1 MFESVA
7 TISGDRE
14 PAAAGADGAGTGADA
29 VDGAGATAAE
39 VAAAGAA
46 AGTTSSVGADLGL
59 PSASEAG
66 GLSHG
71 ADPAGAEGRP
81 RSPPT
86 RAAPAGTTGAAATT
100 EAPASWRSR
109 VSTRSARAS
118 NVTSASGRTM
128 RVSAISKVSRGFV
141 DVFSSPATSP
151 KTPRS
156 RARRSTPNSGSSS
169 ESSRRVVSDTSST
182 TSGPA
187 TAITYMLRICSARV
201 RDELGHVGAGFHVLG
216 HPAEARRRVAGAY
229 RPHDVGQIRG
239 VHSSQHP
246 LGHFHGHRTVAEG
259 DELLQRS
266 ERVAHAALGPMRDEL
281 QGLPFELHVL
291 GGADGPQARHHGFG
305 GDAAEIEALAARV
318 NGLGHLLRVGGGQ
331 DEHHVARR
339 LLQRL
344 QQAR

>member
-1 MFESVA
+1 M
-7 TISGDRE
+7 ISGDKA
-14 PAAAGADGAGTGADA
+14 PAAAEAGGAETGADA

-46 AGTTSSVGADLGL
+46 AGTTSSVGADLGR
-59 PSASEAG
+59 PSASEAD

-86 RAAPAGTTGAAATT
+86 GLAPAGATAAETTAAGAAADTGAGAATGTPADAGAAAATT

-118 NVTSASGRTM
+118 NVTSASGRTI

-156 RARRSTPNSGSSS
+156 RARRSTPNSGSSWI
-169 ESSRRVVSDTSST
+169 SSRRVVSDTSST

-187 TAITYMLRICSARV
+187 TAITYMLRICSAKFATNWSMSAPV
-201 RDELGHVGAGFHVLG
+201 STYSA
-216 HPAEARRRVAGAY
+216 
-229 RPHDVGQIRG
+229 
-239 VHSSQHP
+239 
-246 LGHFHGHRTVAEG
+246 T
-259 DELLQRS
+259 QRK
-266 ERVAHAALGPMRDEL
+266 HAAASRTPIVRTMSAKSVESTAPSIRSATSMVTAPSPKAMSCSSEVSALRMPPSARCAMSSRASPSNSTFSAVQMAPKRDTMASVEMRRKSKRWHRE
-281 QGLPFELHVL
+281 
-291 GGADGPQARHHGFG
+291 
-305 GDAAEIEALAARV
+305 
-318 NGLGHLLRVGGGQ
+318 
-331 DEHHVARR
+331 
-339 LLQRL
+339 
-344 QQAR
+344 